1 MYIRGGLGF
10 RVEGLGAAEAE
21 GVCERE
27 RESERERE
35 RERDTH
41 NKVAVS
47 CVDIRR
53 MLGGLGF
60 RSNAAV

>member
-1 MYIRGGLGF
+1 VYIRGGLGF

-21 GVCERE
+21 GVCVRE

-41 NKVAVS
+41 NKVLCPVWTLDACS
-47 CVDIRR
+47 
-53 MLGGLGF
+53 
-60 RSNAAV
+60 AA